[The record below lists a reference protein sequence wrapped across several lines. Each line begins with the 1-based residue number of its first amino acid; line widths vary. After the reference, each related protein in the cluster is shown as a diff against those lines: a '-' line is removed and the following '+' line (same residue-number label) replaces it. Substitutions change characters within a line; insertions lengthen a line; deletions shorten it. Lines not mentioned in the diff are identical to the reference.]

1 MARKFKAFIERPNTR
16 KRPRRHTK
24 SLNKHK
30 KRQVKP
36 YNRQGRKQQLDK
48 YPLRSYIESMKEK
61 IITIKPKGISQ
72 KQWSVFIL
80 ELNLMKRA
88 WKSYGVHME
97 IKAPGLKSII
107 NWGTKKYGT
116 ITEVRRSSKSVQ
128 QNQRS

>member
-1 MARKFKAFIERPNTR
+1 
-16 KRPRRHTK
+16 
-24 SLNKHK
+24 
-30 KRQVKP
+30 
-36 YNRQGRKQQLDK
+36 
-48 YPLRSYIESMKEK
+48 MKEK

-72 KQWSVFIL
+72 KQLSVFIL